1 MSEILCKGH
10 DFIAEGHASD
20 GTPLGYVVLE
30 LDNDRALAVDN
41 EGITDL
47 GDFQAAQS
55 ATSESPVIYGFFSW
69 SELLEMLDKFRAE
82 QMN

>member
-10 DFIAEGHASD
+10 DFIAEGHAID

-30 LDNDRALAVDN
+30 LDNGRALAIDHDGV
-41 EGITDL
+41 TDL
-47 GDFQAAQS
+47 GDYKLAES
-55 ATSESPVIYGFFSW
+55 APPENPVIYGFVSW
-69 SELLEMLDKFRAE
+69 AELLEMLDKFRAE